1 MPSVK
6 RGVTVSPP
14 GTALSSVTV
23 NSIPSPSSAEASS
36 MVTAGGTWSSS
47 VIVPV
52 AVPVAVTVAEVPDTL
67 RATVKVSSDS
77 SSLSSL
83 VATVKVCVSPAV
95 PAKLIPAMFS
105 S

>member
-1 MPSVK
+1 MPSVWL
-6 RGVTVSPP
+6 GVTEKGPDV
-14 GTALSSVTV
+14 ALSSVTV

-77 SSLSSL
+77 STLSSV
-83 VATVKVCVSPAV
+83 VATVKGCVSPAV
-95 PAKLIPAMFS
+95 PAKLIPTVFS